1 MLADHTKA
9 TANSNPRKP
18 YINLQNGVHYRTVSS
33 SASSSSNLPC
43 FSAQGSFSLASQF
56 SLFLAMEGMVKF
68 QTERV
73 NTEVAVS
80 QFISVRMSKRPL
92 TKMLDTIME
101 EEYDFGVD
109 QTLRS
114 PIYKSSSC
122 HLTQDYRAGQSC

>member
-1 MLADHTKA
+1 WVVNSPAQSQSWDFTIELCIFFFQSFMLFC
-9 TANSNPRKP
+9 SRFFF
-18 YINLQNGVHYRTVSS
+18 SS
-33 SASSSSNLPC
+33 FPI
-43 FSAQGSFSLASQF
+43 

-101 EEYDFGVD
+101 EECDLGVD

-114 PIYKSSSC
+114 PIYKSSPC